1 MTLDGQIKYENYYYR
16 TKEQAIKLIK
26 VMLNDERTVDV
37 LVYDD
42 EGNEKIFARNSKS
55 IIIPVGDEIPALK
68 VSNYKSARERLKR
81 EYFQEKILPKLKLEE
96 SLLKLK
102 MTENDYFAACIY
114 RYNYVYL
121 KSEEQF
127 NSLHDDDSYKNLTPV
142 DYAFWFGSR
151 ASDSF
156 NPNVIMNS
164 SCKWARQRFNVQL
177 IGRRCRSF
185 G

>member
-1 MTLDGQIKYENYYYR
+1 MILDGQIKYENYFYR
-16 TKEQAIKLIK
+16 NKEQAIKLIK

-42 EGNEKIFARNSKS
+42 EGNEKTFARTSKS
-55 IIIPVGDEIPALK
+55 IIIPVGVEMPALK
-68 VSNYKSARERLKR
+68 VSNYKSTKEQIKR

-102 MTENDYFAACIY
+102 MTENDYLAARIY

-127 NSLHDDDSYKNLTPV
+127 NSLHDDESYSKLTPV
-142 DYAFWFGSR
+142 DYAYWFGSR
-151 ASDSF
+151 ASNSF
-156 NPNVIMNS
+156 NPDVIMNS
-164 SCKWARQRFNVQL
+164 SCRWAQRRFNVQL
-177 IGRRCRSF
+177 IGHRCRSF
-185 G
+185 